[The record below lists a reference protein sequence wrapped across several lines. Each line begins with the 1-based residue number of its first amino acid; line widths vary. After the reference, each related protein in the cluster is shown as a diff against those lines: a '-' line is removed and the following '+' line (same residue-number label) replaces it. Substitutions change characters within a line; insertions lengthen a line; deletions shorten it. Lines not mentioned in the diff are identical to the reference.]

1 MRYVLGAIIGGVVG
15 AGIAILLGL
24 PDSLAVCFWLG
35 VFTGVGVAWTIGNAS
50 LTNSSFASPHSAVG
64 IADTVHRIAIAAG
77 ETEPTHIV
85 GRTLGQIRNFAEEG
99 NAEAQTMLG
108 LMYSRGDGVP
118 QNHFEAMRWC
128 RKAAD
133 QGHAEAQVLVAGM
146 YNRGEGVPK
155 SAIESANWFRKA
167 AEQGHTMAQTLIS
180 MMYMAGHGV
189 SQDHEQGFKWMHE
202 AAKQGFSPAQH
213 NVGGMYAEGQ
223 GVTQDY
229 VEAYKWAILAAHA
242 QTAEVKAQAI
252 DYLTPKMTPSQ
263 IAEARRLAEDWKLI

>member
-1 MRYVLGAIIGGVVG
+1 MKYVLGAIIGGVVG
-15 AGIAILLGL
+15 AGIAILLGI
-24 PDSLAVCFWLG
+24 PDSLAACFWLG
-35 VFTGVGVAWTIGNAS
+35 VFAGVVVAWLIGNAS
-50 LTNSSFASPHSAVG
+50 LANHSFDSVTSADGV
-64 IADTVHRIAIAAG
+64 ADTVDWIAILAD
-77 ETEPTHIV
+77 EMRSIDIV
-85 GRTLGQIRNFAEEG
+85 GRTIDQISKVAEQG

-108 LMYSRGDGVP
+108 LMYSRGDGVR
-118 QNHFEAMRWC
+118 QNHLKAMRWC

-133 QGHAEAQVLVAGM
+133 QGHAEAQVQVAAM

-202 AAKQGFSPAQH
+202 AATRGFSPAQH
-213 NVGGMYAEGQ
+213 NVSGMYAEGQ

-229 VEAYKWAILAAHA
+229 VQAYKWAILAAPT
-242 QTAEVKAQAI
+242 QTTEVNAQAT
-252 DYLTPKMTPSQ
+252 DYLTSKMTPSQ
-263 IAEARRLAEDWKLI
+263 IAEARRLAEEWKLN